1 MVHRYTI
8 NRRPLL
14 DSNGNLLTGVTTTWV
29 SGVTYS
35 TIPNTN
41 QTTQTVIDQTLNI
54 KNITIPIKIEFQPM
68 DNSELINEWVK
79 EQKLKVIN
87 SVIDAE
93 KTKYKFEEFSG
104 ATINF
109 RFLDSNNV
117 YRGRYVDAG
126 FEQNELTLN
135 RFTKSYFRL
144 YFYDGNDENAN
155 LMMTEDLI
163 LESPQ
168 FNTDVIQFKLDELI
182 WERLDSIM
190 VNSYNNR
197 DLYVEARFFNAKTG
211 KIIRFLTIPTIH
223 TTPITINQYRDV
235 NNLDWRYSKITM
247 VNPNNSNGDYF
258 FRLNPNGG
266 TTKNKITFSQLDLI

>member
-8 NRRPLL
+8 NKRPLL
-14 DSNGNLLTGVTTTWV
+14 DSNGNLLTGITTTWV
-29 SGVTYS
+29 SGVTYT

-41 QTTQTVIDQTLNI
+41 QTTRTVIDQTVDI

-68 DNSELINEWVK
+68 DNSELISEWVK
-79 EQKLKVIN
+79 EQKLKAIN
-87 SVIDAE
+87 SVIDSE
-93 KTKYKFEEFSG
+93 KTNYKFEEFSG

-109 RFLDSNNV
+109 RFLNSGV
-117 YRGRYVDAG
+117 YGGSYADAG
-126 FEQNELTLN
+126 FEQDELTLN

-155 LMMTEDLI
+155 LMMTEDFL
-163 LESPQ
+163 LETPQ
-168 FNTDVIQFKLDELI
+168 FATDTIQFKLDKII
-182 WERLDSIM
+182 WERLDSVM

-211 KIIRFLTIPTIH
+211 KIIRFLTIPTSY
-223 TTPITINQYRDV
+223 TTPITINQYRNV
-235 NNLDWRYSKITM
+235 SNLDWRYSKITM

-258 FRLNPNGG
+258 FRLNINGG
-266 TTKNKITFSQLDLI
+266 TTKNNITFSQLDLT